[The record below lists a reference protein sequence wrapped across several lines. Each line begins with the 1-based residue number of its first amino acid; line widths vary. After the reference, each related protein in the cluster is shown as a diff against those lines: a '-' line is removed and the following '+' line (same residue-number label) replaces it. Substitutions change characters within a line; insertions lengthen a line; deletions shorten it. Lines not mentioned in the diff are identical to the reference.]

1 MRRHTLTLVGRASSF
16 ALAILATW
24 PIIADAVTV
33 APHALFLGERDRV
46 GEVVLV
52 NQGGTAE
59 EIELD
64 FQFGY
69 PQSDSAG
76 NVHVTLIENPDSGA
90 PSAAGWLRA
99 FPRRLRLDPGQ
110 RQTVRVQATPP
121 DDLPNGEYWSRM
133 IVTSRQERSPTLA
146 QQADSTGV
154 RAGLTFVLRTITSV
168 TYRKGPVETRI
179 RLDSLRAE
187 AGGDSVIAWLG
198 LRRSGNGAFL
208 GSVGFT
214 LVDLDGE
221 AVQSW
226 DPTPVA
232 AYYDLL
238 RRYALK
244 LDSLP
249 PGTYQLRARVST
261 ERQDIPAV
269 HILPTDPVEAGVRV
283 EVR

>member
-1 MRRHTLTLVGRASSF
+1 MRPYLRSLVGRATSLAGV
-16 ALAILATW
+16 ALAAW

-33 APHALFLGERDRV
+33 APHALFLGDRNRV

-52 NQGGTAE
+52 NQSGTAE

-69 PQSDSAG
+69 PRSDSAG
-76 NVHVTLIENPDSGA
+76 NVHVTLIENPEPGA

-99 FPRRLRLDPGQ
+99 FPRRLRLEPGQ

-121 DDLPNGEYWSRM
+121 DDLANGEYWSRM
-133 IVTSRQERSPTLA
+133 IVTSTQEQAPTLA
-146 QQADSTGV
+146 QQADSIGV
-154 RAGLTFVLRTITSV
+154 RAGLKFVLRTITSV
-168 TYRKGPVETRI
+168 TYRKGAVETRI
-179 RLDSLRAE
+179 RLDSLRAD
-187 AGGDSVIAWLG
+187 AANDSVIAWVG
-198 LRRSGNGAFL
+198 LTRAGSGAFL

-214 LVDLDGE
+214 LLDADG
-221 AVQSW
+221 AVVQDW

-232 AYYDLL
+232 AYYTLL

-249 PGTYQLRARVST
+249 AGTYQLRARVST
-261 ERQDIPAV
+261 ARQDIAAV
-269 HILPTDPVEAGVRV
+269 HVLPTDPVEAGVRV
-283 EVR
+283 DVR